1 MGKLCTERIHCDT
14 ERGSND
20 CSITIKFDIYVNL
33 SGEFTTTLPKEIVS
47 KLEAAQISM
56 KTNRAGTKGFLSSN
70 TKDGLIKQVSEL
82 AKEYVSK
89 ELISEKLVIRYAI
102 ETKMSYQLS
111 KDGKVLPN
119 GAFGDGTGWKNGT
132 KETNAINRAPYGLR
146 VYAGI
151 FSKKDWKYK
160 SGIIKTTL
168 DGFWGS
174 NGISQTR
181 EEAPNLHWIANL
193 TSISTKDERGSD
205 DMTISEMD
213 YTEENAK
220 FFVDLIS
227 ALCLLN
233 EKILPIISDKEVL
246 LNFINSKQKLIG

>member
-1 MGKLCTERIHCDT
+1 MAKLCTERIHVAA
-14 ERGSND
+14 EKGSSD
-20 CSITIKFDIYVNL
+20 GSISIKFDIFVNK
-33 SGEFTTTLPKEIVS
+33 SGEFTTTLPKEIVDQ
-47 KLEAAQISM
+47 LEAAQIFLET
-56 KTNRAGTKGFLSSN
+56 TNRMGTKGFLTSS
-70 TKDGLIKQVSEL
+70 TKDGLTKKVSEL
-82 AKEYVSK
+82 AKEYVSR
-89 ELISEKLVIRYAI
+89 ELVSEKLVIRYAI

-111 KDGKVLPN
+111 KEGKVLPN
-119 GAFGDGTGWKNGT
+119 GSFIDGTGWRSGT
-132 KETNAINRAPYGLR
+132 ISTNATNRSPYGLK

-151 FSKKDWKYK
+151 FAKKDWKYK

-181 EEAPNLHWIANL
+181 KEAPNLHWLANL
-193 TSISTKDERGSD
+193 TTISPKDDWGSREMD
-205 DMTISEMD
+205 VSEMD

-233 EKILPIISDKEVL
+233 EKILPIIRDRDSL
-246 LNFINSKQKLIG
+246 LDFINSKQKLI